1 MQIKNLLS
9 VLLLCCL
16 ACKTEKKEQ
25 QEKFDKTKW
34 STMDEMDYL
43 YRDAMLNDLM
53 NSYELHGVRKDS
65 VLNLLGSPDR
75 TDSGYLFYKV
85 AQQRLGFFILHTK
98 TLVIK
103 LSNDTVEWRKIHE

>member
-1 MQIKNLLS
+1 MQMRNLILP
-9 VLLLCCL
+9 VLLLCFG
-16 ACKTEKKEQ
+16 CKTKKQES

-34 STMDEMDYL
+34 AVQEDLDYP

-65 VLNLLGSPDR
+65 IYNLLGSPDR

-85 AQQRLGFFILHTK
+85 AQQRLGYFILHTK

-103 LSNDTVEWRKIHE
+103 LASDTVEWRKIHE